1 MLDGMDCRPRRQP
14 DLPAFTQRRN
24 GWLGQRFKVRLEIAR
39 RSSSTTGHI
48 EDYAGMTTDGERN
61 GAATDGAVLD
71 QCLFCLRSID
81 LEWKN
86 FSAMRTDDIGLRD

>member
-1 MLDGMDCRPRRQP
+1 
-14 DLPAFTQRRN
+14 
-24 GWLGQRFKVRLEIAR
+24 
-39 RSSSTTGHI
+39 
-48 EDYAGMTTDGERN
+48 MTTDGERN

-86 FSAMRTDDIGLRD
+86 FSAMRTDGIGLRD